1 MGALQDH
8 ALTRGRLCSYMGG
21 TVLPVIVAKSNRQLS
36 INIKRCIVTA
46 QMAASDTV
54 KNFKKIWHLFSCSP
68 SGE

>member
-36 INIKRCIVTA
+36 INIKRCIVTSPNGPLLRLDA
-46 QMAASDTV
+46 V
-54 KNFKKIWHLFSCSP
+54 KKLKRKKKYWY
-68 SGE
+68 